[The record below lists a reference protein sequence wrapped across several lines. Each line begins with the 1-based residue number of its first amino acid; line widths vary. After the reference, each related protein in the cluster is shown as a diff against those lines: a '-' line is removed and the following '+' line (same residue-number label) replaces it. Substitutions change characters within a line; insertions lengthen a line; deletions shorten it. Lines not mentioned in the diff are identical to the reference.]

1 MPCEKAYQQWLEE
14 SDKAQLIVADNS
26 PALWQR
32 VSKAMEAFGGLA
44 LEGLQEKHQRNIE
57 SSFMSI
63 NAVLKAYALNN
74 FR

>member
-1 MPCEKAYQQWLEE
+1 
-14 SDKAQLIVADNS
+14 
-26 PALWQR
+26 
-32 VSKAMEAFGGLA
+32 MEAFGGLA